1 MTAPVTSKVLATF
14 ALTEEP
20 EAGPTEWMTG
30 HLALRVWTPPSEAV
44 ALTDVE
50 RGVLG
55 RWEAY
60 ARDGHGGN
68 VALRDAL
75 DIDPTQPE
83 RYTFSLLRVFGSNT
97 PQPQID
103 AAEKHYKEALMT
115 RRFGLNRN

>member
-1 MTAPVTSKVLATF
+1 MGSFSWP
-14 ALTEEP
+14 LTQCYVGK
-20 EAGPTEWMTG
+20 ADG
-30 HLALRVWTPPSEAV
+30 
-44 ALTDVE
+44 E

-68 VALRDAL
+68 LALRDAL
-75 DIDPTQPE
+75 ELDPAQPE

-97 PQPQID
+97 PPAQID